1 MKKLYLAIL
10 GLLMTCSLN
19 AQEISSTQKVA
30 FYNSCMPSCLKEQ
43 NSSPDNASLMDIPF
57 VFNAVCSCYCT
68 RMAMRINSKQSS
80 LLMRGSLDGSDPLAN
95 TEIKQLVEESAQ
107 KCFASLQ

>member
-1 MKKLYLAIL
+1 MTKIYLTAL
-10 GLLMTCSLN
+10 GLLMTCSLS
-19 AQEISSTQKVA
+19 AQEISSTQKVD
-30 FYNSCMPSCLKEQ
+30 FYKSCMPSCLKEQ
-43 NSSPDNASLMDIPF
+43 NSSPDNASLIDIPF
-57 VFNAVCSCYCT
+57 VFDAVCSCYCT

-95 TEIKQLVEESAQ
+95 AEIKQLVEESAQ

>member
-1 MKKLYLAIL
+1 MRKLYLTVL
-10 GLLMTCSLN
+10 GLLVTCSIS

-30 FYNSCMPSCLKEQ
+30 FYKSCMPSCLKEQ
-43 NSSPDNASLMDIPF
+43 NSSPDNANLMDIPF
-57 VFNAVCSCYCT
+57 VFDAVCSCYCT

-80 LLMRGSLDGSDPLAN
+80 LLIRGSLEGNNPLAN
-95 TEIKQLVEESAQ
+95 AEIKQLVDESAQ